1 MRWSEFAQRE
11 PRLAA
16 LGHRRL
22 VDPGVVLVGTI
33 RRDGTPRI
41 SPVEPLVWERD
52 LWLSMLLGSYKAAD
66 LERDPRILVHS
77 IVTGRSGEEGEYKVR
92 GEAIEE
98 REDTIQ
104 RRYASE
110 VSARLDWSPEPGRF
124 HLFRVDIRDVTF
136 IRYEESSGDQYVARW
151 PSRQEFVRR
160 GTSATSLSD
169 AERYR
174 DLFA

>member
-66 LERDPRILVHS
+66 LKRDPRILVHS
-77 IVTGRSGEEGEYKVR
+77 IVTGRSGEGGEYKVR

-124 HLFRVDIRDVTF
+124 TCSASTYATSPSSATRSPPAISTGAAPAGVRPPRNVRDVTE
-136 IRYEESSGDQYVARW
+136 RRRAV
-151 PSRQEFVRR
+151 SRPVR
-160 GTSATSLSD
+160 
-169 AERYR
+169 
-174 DLFA
+174 